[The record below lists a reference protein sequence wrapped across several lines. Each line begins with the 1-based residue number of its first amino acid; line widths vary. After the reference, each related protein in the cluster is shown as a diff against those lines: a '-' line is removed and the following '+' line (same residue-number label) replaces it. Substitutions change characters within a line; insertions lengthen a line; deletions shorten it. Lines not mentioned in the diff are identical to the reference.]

1 MPSIRLPRDADWA
14 RLDFTTRWMLWLT
27 QCPQGEGED
36 DFARDGEAGPPPRQG
51 RSRRGHGRVSR
62 DGQGAGGGGARGGQ
76 RGPAEARLLPGH
88 LGDRRR
94 TIGPQPSPRA
104 RGECR
109 VARPAA
115 LSQSTL
121 TAGRRHDHAGFIAA
135 AWQKSIE
142 AIIETG
148 RIVSYDEKPGIQ
160 AIATTP

>member
-76 RGPAEARLLPGH
+76 EARQKRVYYQGTLET
-88 LGDRRR
+88 DKANYW
-94 TIGPQPSPRA
+94 SPAFAWRA
-104 RGECR
+104 RGMPGSR
-109 VARPAA
+109 RKTYRY
-115 LSQSTL
+115 LS
-121 TAGRRHDHAGFIAA
+121 
-135 AWQKSIE
+135 E
-142 AIIETG
+142 
-148 RIVSYDEKPGIQ
+148 
-160 AIATTP
+160 